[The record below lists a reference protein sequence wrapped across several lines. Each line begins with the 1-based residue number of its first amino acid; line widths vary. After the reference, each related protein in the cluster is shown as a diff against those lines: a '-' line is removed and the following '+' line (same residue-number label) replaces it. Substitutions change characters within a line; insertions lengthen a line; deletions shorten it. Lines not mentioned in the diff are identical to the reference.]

1 MNQPT
6 LPTKTQ
12 KRLMLQG
19 LLAPLVVYA
28 VIFLVA
34 GRWDY
39 WQAWVYVVLNT
50 IILTLMSLLAFRNPA
65 LVEERLNPKQGM
77 KTWDKVYFGI
87 TTPMYILA
95 LLIAG
100 LDARFGWT
108 NNLSPVVYWLGVLIY
123 ILGQAIFL
131 WARFTNQYFSSVVR
145 IQTDR
150 GQTVCKDGPYRF
162 VRHPGYVGGILFA
175 ITLGIILGSW
185 WATIPQAI
193 AAGMLVWRT
202 GMEDRTLKAELPGY
216 IEYFHVTR
224 YRLIPGIW

>member
-1 MNQPT
+1 MNQPS
-6 LPTKTQ
+6 LPSKTQ

-50 IILTLMSLLAFRNPA
+50 MILTLMSVLAFRNPA

-87 TTPMYILA
+87 TTPMYLLA

-108 NNLSPVVYWLGVLIY
+108 DNLSPVVYWLGVFIY
-123 ILGQAIFL
+123 ILGQAVFL

-175 ITLGIILGSW
+175 IALGIILGSW

-216 IEYFHVTR
+216 LEYSHETR

>member
-185 WATIPQAI
+185 WATIPQSI

-216 IEYFHVTR
+216 IEYSHETR

>member
-50 IILTLMSLLAFRNPA
+50 IILMLMSLLAFRNPA
-65 LVEERLNPKQGM
+65 LVEERLNPKQGI

-185 WATIPQAI
+185 WATIPQSI

-202 GMEDRTLKAELPGY
+202 GMEDRTLNAELPGY
-216 IEYFHVTR
+216 IEYSHETR

>member
-1 MNQPT
+1 MNQPS
-6 LPTKTQ
+6 LPSKTQ

-50 IILTLMSLLAFRNPA
+50 MILTLLSVLAFRNPA

-87 TTPMYILA
+87 TTPMYLLA

-108 NNLSPVVYWLGVLIY
+108 DNLSPVVYWLGVFIY
-123 ILGQAIFL
+123 ILGQAVFL

-175 ITLGIILGSW
+175 IALGIILGSW

-216 IEYFHVTR
+216 LEYSHETR

>member
-216 IEYFHVTR
+216 IEYSHETR